1 MTTEPIYGSRFDPG
15 NKHFE
20 LYKKAKELGTW
31 DPAKLIEKVPIEK
44 DRENWNAMTHDEKEE
59 WSRLASF
66 FIDGEQEVAQD
77 AQGLIEMMG
86 SPYLDHNPEKQAFM
100 TSLAFEESKHTE
112 WFSFYF
118 NEIMSDMTPELGRGP
133 RRGGLELPRT
143 SACGVGDLFERQ
155 GDLVSRATQNSAGP
169 TDIARCITNYNGSVE
184 GVLAR
189 GGYTLKNRLMKEA
202 PLPALNQAFQLIS
215 TDEGRHITSGM
226 AILKELLEKERAGEP
241 EYQGVDEA
249 IWDQAVTDLPDIVD
263 TAVFIIEDTG
273 DPLNVDLDLVLD
285 RAAELFVA
293 QYNEQLE
300 LESFDMDVCQQALED
315 LTEQALA
322 KVESGEYEET
332 LKRHQERFD
341 KINERVAADGG
352 R

>member
-1 MTTEPIYGSRFDPG
+1 MTTEKIYGSRFDPG
-15 NKHFE
+15 NKHYE
-20 LYKKAKELGTW
+20 LYKKATNLGTW
-31 DPAKLIEKVPIEK
+31 DPQKLAEKVPMEK
-44 DRENWNAMTHDEKEE
+44 DKEMWNSLDEDEKEE
-59 WSRLASF
+59 WARLVAF
-66 FIDGEQEVAQD
+66 FMDGEHEVAQD
-77 AQGLIEMMG
+77 AQGLLEMVG
-86 SPYLDHNPEKQAFM
+86 SPYLDHNGEKEAFM
-100 TSLAFEESKHTE
+100 TTLAFEEAKHTE
-112 WFSFYF
+112 WFSFYL
-118 NEIMSDMTPELGRGP
+118 NAVMDDVYPELGRGP

-155 GDLVSRATQNSAGP
+155 GQLVSRAKSSQADP
-169 TDIARCITNYNGSVE
+169 TDIAKCFTNYNGMVE

-226 AILKELLEKERAGEP
+226 DILKELLEKERAGEP

-249 IWDQAVTDLPDIVD
+249 IWEQALVDLPDIVD

-273 DPLNVDLDLVLD
+273 DPLDVDLDLVLD

-293 QYNEQLE
+293 QFDEQLE
-300 LESFDMDVCQQALED
+300 LESFDGDLCQQALEEV
-315 LTEQALA
+315 TEQKLA
-322 KVESGEYEET
+322 KVESGEYDT
-332 LKRHQERFD
+332 ALQRHQARFD